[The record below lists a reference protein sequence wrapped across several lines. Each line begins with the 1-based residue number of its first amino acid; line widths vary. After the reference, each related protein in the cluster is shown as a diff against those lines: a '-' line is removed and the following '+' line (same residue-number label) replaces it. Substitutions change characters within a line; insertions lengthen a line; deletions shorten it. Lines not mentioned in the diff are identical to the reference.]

1 MLLEWRRPD
10 YPTGSFSPG
19 YPEHGHFVVQG
30 RDGETLC
37 KLIFSSVSKFR
48 LIGLTWPR
56 IDASGTWG
64 TPKPYPRMQL
74 NVRDPSSPV
83 ASATRSVAPG
93 QASVVT
99 SVWLRERFHCASR
112 QDPCFA
118 ASVVGGSPVMGD
130 LPSIDAV
137 PQGYLSVVLQRQ

>member
-19 YPEHGHFVVQG
+19 YPEHGQFVAQG

-37 KLIFSSVSKFR
+37 KVIFSTVSKFR
-48 LIGLTWPR
+48 PIGLTWPR

-64 TPKPYPRMQL
+64 TPKPYPRMRL

-118 ASVVGGSPVMGD
+118 EVW
-130 LPSIDAV
+130 
-137 PQGYLSVVLQRQ
+137 